1 MKSTLICFLCIG
13 IQQKIITTTTQ
24 AFNYEVSK
32 FGNEPATAIDLDEQ
46 NPAVQNSWSSD
57 DFGYGDQDG
66 YELPVQPNY
75 YNPELDPEEIQQY
88 SDYVDE
94 LQNLQNIMEQGYG
107 SNQDDYE
114 NLSRNNGQDYSD
126 YLLNSPNF
134 DYNGGSSASSSSSS
148 SSDTYPSPPNPC
160 PKINKNSSNFKAE
173 NCIPDMPDTAEFS
186 QMYQAINKNGEGS
199 KMDADMLNNF
209 FQTV

>member
-1 MKSTLICFLCIG
+1 MGHNYYIK
-13 IQQKIITTTTQ
+13 
-24 AFNYEVSK
+24 AFNYEISK
-32 FGNEPATAIDLDEQ
+32 FGNIDNDEQ
-46 NPAVQNSWSSD
+46 NPTVQNSWPSD

-75 YNPELDPEEIQQY
+75 YNPELDTEEIQQY

-94 LQNLQNIMEQGYG
+94 LQNLQDIMEQGYG

-126 YLLNSPNF
+126 YVLNSPNF
-134 DYNGGSSASSSSSS
+134 DYNGGGLDLSSSPSASSSS

-173 NCIPDMPDTAEFS
+173 NCIPDVPDTAEFS

-209 FQTV
+209 FQT

>member
-1 MKSTLICFLCIG
+1 MKSTLICFLSIG
-13 IQQKIITTTTQ
+13 IQQSIE
-24 AFNYEVSK
+24 AFNYEISK
-32 FGNEPATAIDLDEQ
+32 FGNIDGDDEQ

-114 NLSRNNGQDYSD
+114 NLNRNNGQDYSD
-126 YLLNSPNF
+126 YVLNSQNF
-134 DYNGGSSASSSSSS
+134 DYNGGGLDSSSTSSE
-148 SSDTYPSPPNPC
+148 TYPSPPNPC

-199 KMDADMLNNF
+199 KMNADMLNNF
-209 FQTV
+209 FETV

>member
-13 IQQKIITTTTQ
+13 IQHNINNIQ

-32 FGNEPATAIDLDEQ
+32 FDREPAVDEQ
-46 NPAVQNSWSSD
+46 IPAVQSSWPSD
-57 DFGYGDQDG
+57 DFNYGDQNG

-94 LQNLQNIMEQGYG
+94 LQNLQNLMEQGYG

-114 NLSRNNGQDYSD
+114 NLNRNNGQDYSD
-126 YLLNSPNF
+126 YVLDPYAVGSDGLDSSSSP
-134 DYNGGSSASSSSSS
+134 ASSSE
-148 SSDTYPSPPNPC
+148 TYPSPPNPC

-186 QMYQAINKNGEGS
+186 QMFQAINKNGEGS

>member
-13 IQQKIITTTTQ
+13 VQHNYYIK
-24 AFNYEVSK
+24 AFNYEISK
-32 FGNEPATAIDLDEQ
+32 FGNIDNDEQ
-46 NPAVQNSWSSD
+46 NPTVQNSWPSD

-66 YELPVQPNY
+66 YELSVQPNY

-114 NLSRNNGQDYSD
+114 NLNRNNGQDYSD
-126 YLLNSPNF
+126 YVLNSQNF
-134 DYNGGSSASSSSSS
+134 DYNGGGLDPSATTSSE
-148 SSDTYPSPPNPC
+148 TYPSPPNPC
-160 PKINKNSSNFKAE
+160 PKVNKNSSNFKAE

-199 KMDADMLNNF
+199 KMNADMLNNF
-209 FQTV
+209 FETV

>member
-1 MKSTLICFLCIG
+1 MKSTLICFLSVG
-13 IQQKIITTTTQ
+13 IQHRGIE

-32 FGNEPATAIDLDEQ
+32 FGNADAEQ

-57 DFGYGDQDG
+57 DLGYGDQDG
-66 YELPVQPNY
+66 YELSLQPNY

-94 LQNLQNIMEQGYG
+94 LQNLQNLMEQGYG

-114 NLSRNNGQDYSD
+114 NLNRNNGQDYSD
-126 YLLNSPNF
+126 YVLNSPNF
-134 DYNGGSSASSSSSS
+134 DYSEGGLDSSAT

-199 KMDADMLNNF
+199 KMNADMLNNF
-209 FQTV
+209 FETV